1 MGWKKQCFSGV
12 LFALRG
18 LGSAAGWAI
27 LRGSNL
33 WDYCMHDELK
43 TKMEAFREQLAEMEG
58 YLDIAAKRMALE
70 ALEAEAVEPDFWN
83 DQNKAKANIAATK
96 ALKMVLDPFGAIAA
110 GLDDAE
116 VMLELAEA
124 GEEEALAEAAAEL
137 EKVETSFLSLEMQSL
152 LGDEF
157 DGNGAYLT
165 LHAGAGGT
173 ESCDWADMLYR
184 MFTRYAER
192 KEFKVQIMDYQAG
205 EEAGIKSVSLLISG
219 PYAYGL
225 LKSERG
231 VHRLVRISPFD
242 SQSRRHTS
250 FVAADVTPEIDDDI
264 EIEIVESDLR
274 IDTYRA
280 QGAGGQHV
288 NTTDSAV
295 RIVHLPTGTV
305 VQCQAERSQHKNKAA
320 AMKMLKARLYER
332 EQDLKRQAVDQLYGD
347 KGEIAW
353 GSQIR
358 SYVMQPYT
366 LVKDH
371 RTDEQVGNVQG
382 VLDGNLDPF
391 IEAYLKKNR

>member
-1 MGWKKQCFSGV
+1 MHEEVTRELIRYGEK
-12 LFALRG
+12 LREMEAY
-18 LGSAAGWAI
+18 LEI
-27 LRGSNL
+27 DRRR
-33 WDYCMHDELK
+33 DELRCLE
-43 TKMEAFREQLAEMEG
+43 EA
-58 YLDIAAKRMALE
+58 AAAPHFWDDQ
-70 ALEAEAVEPDFWN
+70 AVAQE
-83 DQNKAKANIAATK
+83 NIAATRAVK
-96 ALKMVLDPFGAIAA
+96 QVLDPFDSIVAA
-110 GLDDAE
+110 LEDAE
-116 VMLELAEA
+116 ILAELVEA
-124 GEEEALAEAAAEL
+124 GEEGADEELQAEVNRVISGFNEL
-137 EKVETSFLSLEMQSL
+137 ELKSL

-157 DGNGAYLT
+157 DQNNAYLT

-184 MFTRYAER
+184 MYIRYAER
-192 KEFKVQIMDYQAG
+192 QGFKIQIMDFQVG
-205 EEAGIKSVSLLISG
+205 EEAGIKSVSLLIQG

-250 FVAADVTPEIDDDI
+250 FSAADVSPELDDDI
-264 EIEIVESDLR
+264 EIEVVESDLR
-274 IDTYRA
+274 IDTFRA

-305 VQCQAERSQHKNKAA
+305 VQCQAERSQHKNRAA
-320 AMKMLKARLYER
+320 ALKMLKARLYEI
-332 EQDLKRQAVDQLYGD
+332 EQDKKRQAVDQLYSA

-366 LVKDH
+366 MVKDH
-371 RTDEQVGNVQG
+371 RTDEQVGNVSG
-382 VLDGNLDPF
+382 VLDGDLTAF
-391 IEAYLKKNR
+391 IQAYLKKSRV

>member
-1 MGWKKQCFSGV
+1 
-12 LFALRG
+12 
-18 LGSAAGWAI
+18 
-27 LRGSNL
+27 
-33 WDYCMHDELK
+33 MHDELK
-43 TKMEAFREQLAEMEG
+43 TKMEVFREQLAEMQG
-58 YLDIAAKRMALE
+58 YLEIDAKRADLHALE
-70 ALEAEAVEPDFWN
+70 TEAVEPDFWN

-96 ALKMVLDPFGAIAA
+96 ALKMVLDPFDAITA

-116 VMLELAEA
+116 VMLELAEV

-250 FVAADVTPEIDDDI
+250 FAAADVTPEIDDDI

-366 LVKDH
+366 MVKDH

-391 IEAYLKKNR
+391 IEAYLKKKR

>member
-1 MGWKKQCFSGV
+1 MQ
-12 LFALRG
+12 
-18 LGSAAGWAI
+18 
-27 LRGSNL
+27 
-33 WDYCMHDELK
+33 DELK
-43 TKMEAFREQLAEMEG
+43 SKIETFREQLAEMEG
-58 YLDIAAKRMALE
+58 YLDIAAKRAELEQLE
-70 ALEAEAVEPDFWN
+70 ATAAEPEFWN
-83 DQNKAKANIAATK
+83 DQNKAQANIAATK
-96 ALKMVLDPFGAIAA
+96 SLKMVLDPFDSITA

-116 VMLELAEA
+116 LMLELADA
-124 GEEEALAEAAAEL
+124 GEEEAVAEAAAEL
-137 EKVETSFLSLEMQSL
+137 EKVESSFQSLEMQSL

-157 DGNGAYLT
+157 DANGAYLT

-184 MFTRYAER
+184 MFTRYADK
-192 KEFKVQIMDYQAG
+192 KEFKVQILDYQAG
-205 EEAGIKSVSLLISG
+205 EEAGIKSVSILIQG
-219 PYAYGL
+219 AYAYGL

-264 EIEIVESDLR
+264 DIDIVESDLR

-320 AMKMLKARLYER
+320 AMKMLKARLYEL
-332 EQDLKRQAVDQLYGD
+332 EQDKKRQAVDQLYGD

-366 LVKDH
+366 MVKDH

>member
-1 MGWKKQCFSGV
+1 MT
-12 LFALRG
+12 L
-18 LGSAAGWAI
+18 
-27 LRGSNL
+27 
-33 WDYCMHDELK
+33 DELK
-43 TKMEAFREQLAEMEG
+43 TETAAFREQLREMEG
-58 YLDIAAKRMALE
+58 YLDIAGKRSALDVLETE
-70 ALEAEAVEPDFWN
+70 AAAPDFWN
-83 DQNKAKANIAATK
+83 DQTAAQANIAATRS
-96 ALKMVLDPFGAIAA
+96 LRMLLDPFDAVVAA
-110 GLDDAE
+110 LDDAE
-116 VMLELAEA
+116 VMLELAAA
-124 GEEEALAEAAAEL
+124 GEEEALTEAATGLDSAQAG
-137 EKVETSFLSLEMQSL
+137 FRALEMQSL
-152 LGDEF
+152 LGGEF
-157 DGNGAYLT
+157 DGSNAYLT

-192 KEFKVQIMDYQAG
+192 KGFKVQILDYQPG
-205 EEAGIKSVSLLISG
+205 EEAGIKSVSLLITG
-219 PYAYGL
+219 AFAYGL

-250 FVAADVTPEIDDDI
+250 FAAADVTPEIDDDI
-264 EIEIVESDLR
+264 EIDIVESDLR

-305 VQCQAERSQHKNKAA
+305 VQCQAERSQHKNRAA
-320 AMKMLKARLYER
+320 AMKMLKARLYEI
-332 EQDLKRQAVDQLYGD
+332 EQDKKRQAVDQLYSD

-366 LVKDH
+366 MVKDH
-371 RTDEQVGNVQG
+371 RTDEQVGNAQG

-391 IEAYLKKNR
+391 VEAYLKQIR

>member
-1 MGWKKQCFSGV
+1 
-12 LFALRG
+12 
-18 LGSAAGWAI
+18 
-27 LRGSNL
+27 
-33 WDYCMHDELK
+33 MHDELK
-43 TKMEAFREQLAEMEG
+43 TKIAAFREQLSEMEG
-58 YLDIAAKRMALE
+58 YLDIEAKRIAL
-70 ALEAEAVEPDFWN
+70 ANLEAEAAEPDFWN
-83 DQNKAKANIAATK
+83 DQTKAQVNISATK
-96 ALKMVLDPFGAIAA
+96 TLKMVLDPFETIAA
-110 GLDDAE
+110 GLADAE

-124 GEEEALAEAAAEL
+124 GEEEALSEADSEL
-137 EKVETSFLSLEMQSL
+137 AKVERGFRSLEMQSL
-152 LGDEF
+152 LGGEF
-157 DGNGAYLT
+157 DGSNAYLT

-184 MFTRYAER
+184 MYTRYAER
-192 KEFKVQIMDYQAG
+192 KEFKVQILDYQAG
-205 EEAGIKSVSLLISG
+205 DEAGIKSVSLLISG
-219 PYAYGL
+219 TYAYGL

-264 EIEIVESDLR
+264 EIDIVEADLR

-320 AMKMLKARLYER
+320 AMKMLKARLYEL
-332 EQDLKRQAVDQLYGD
+332 EQDKKRQAVDQLYGD

-366 LVKDH
+366 MVKDH

-391 IEAYLKKNR
+391 IEAYLKKIRS

>member
-1 MGWKKQCFSGV
+1 
-12 LFALRG
+12 
-18 LGSAAGWAI
+18 
-27 LRGSNL
+27 
-33 WDYCMHDELK
+33 MHDELK
-43 TKMEAFREQLAEMEG
+43 TRITEFREQLTEMQG
-58 YLDIAAKRMALE
+58 YLDIDVKRGELDRLERVAA
-70 ALEAEAVEPDFWN
+70 DSGFWN
-83 DQNKAKANIAATK
+83 DQARAQANIAATK
-96 ALKMVLDPFGAIAA
+96 TLKMVLDPFEAIVSA
-110 GLDDAE
+110 LSDAE
-116 VMLELAEA
+116 IMLELAEA
-124 GEEEALAEAAAEL
+124 GEEDALAEASAEL
-137 EKVETSFLSLEMQSL
+137 DKVESGFQALEMQSL
-152 LGDEF
+152 LGGEF

-184 MFTRYAER
+184 MFSRYAER
-192 KEFKVQIMDYQAG
+192 KGFSVQIMDYQAG
-205 EEAGIKSVSLLISG
+205 EEAGIKSVSLLITG

-250 FVAADVTPEIDDDI
+250 FVAADVTPEIDDTIAID
-264 EIEIVESDLR
+264 IVESDLR

-305 VQCQAERSQHKNKAA
+305 VQCQAERAQHKNKAA
-320 AMKMLKARLYER
+320 AMKMPKARLYEL
-332 EQDLKRQAVDQLYGD
+332 EQDKLRQAVDQLYSD
-347 KGEIAW
+347 KGEISW

-366 LVKDH
+366 MVKDH

-382 VLDGNLDPF
+382 VLDGNLDPL
-391 IEAYLKKNR
+391 IEAYLKKHR

>member
-1 MGWKKQCFSGV
+1 MV
-12 LFALRG
+12 YIALFKTEKR
-18 LGSAAGWAI
+18 I
-27 LRGSNL
+27 
-33 WDYCMHDELK
+33 MQDELK
-43 TKMEAFREQLAEMEG
+43 SKIVNFRERLIEMED
-58 YLDIAAKRMALE
+58 YLDIVNKRSDLSKLE
-70 ALEAEAVEPDFWN
+70 AVAAEPDFWN
-83 DQNKAKANIAATK
+83 DQNKAQANIAATK
-96 ALKMVLDPFGAIAA
+96 SLKMVLDPFDSIGA

-124 GEEEALAEAAAEL
+124 GEEDAVAEASGEV
-137 EKVETSFLSLEMQSL
+137 EKVEVAFQSLEMQSL
-152 LGDEF
+152 LGEEF
-157 DGNGAYLT
+157 DANGAYLT

-184 MFTRYAER
+184 MFSRYAER
-192 KEFKVQIMDYQAG
+192 KEYKVQILDYQAG
-205 EEAGIKSVSLLISG
+205 EEAGIKSISILISG
-219 PYAYGL
+219 AYAYGQ

-264 EIEIVESDLR
+264 DIEIVESDLR

-320 AMKMLKARLYER
+320 AMKMLKARLYEH
-332 EQDLKRQAVDQLYGD
+332 EQDKKRQAVDQLYGD

-366 LVKDH
+366 MVKDH
-371 RTDEQVGNVQG
+371 RTDVQVGNVQG

>member
-1 MGWKKQCFSGV
+1 
-12 LFALRG
+12 
-18 LGSAAGWAI
+18 
-27 LRGSNL
+27 
-33 WDYCMHDELK
+33 MHDELK
-43 TKMEAFREQLAEMEG
+43 IKMEAFREKLVEMKG
-58 YLDIAAKRMALE
+58 YLEIDAKRADLDALE
-70 ALEAEAVEPDFWN
+70 AAAAEPEFWN
-83 DQNKAKANIAATK
+83 DQNKAQANIAAAK
-96 ALKMVLDPFGAIAA
+96 QLKLVLDPFDTISA

-124 GEEEALAEAAAEL
+124 GEEEALAEAVSEL
-137 EKVETSFLSLEMQSL
+137 EKVEEGFQSLEMQSL
-152 LGDEF
+152 LGEEF

-192 KEFKVQIMDYQAG
+192 KDFKTQIMDYQAG
-205 EEAGIKSVSLLISG
+205 DEAGIKSVSLLITG

-250 FVAADVTPEIDDDI
+250 FVAADVTPEIADDI
-264 EIEIVESDLR
+264 EIEIIESDLR

-366 LVKDH
+366 MVKDH

-382 VLDGNLDPF
+382 VLDGNIDPF
-391 IEAYLKKNR
+391 IEAYLKKSR

>member
-1 MGWKKQCFSGV
+1 MK
-12 LFALRG
+12 
-18 LGSAAGWAI
+18 
-27 LRGSNL
+27 
-33 WDYCMHDELK
+33 
-43 TKMEAFREQLAEMEG
+43 G
-58 YLDIAAKRMALE
+58 YLAIDARRAELE
-70 ALEAEAVEPDFWN
+70 RLEAEAGQPDFWN
-83 DQNKAKANIAATK
+83 DQNRAQANIAATK
-96 ALKMVLDPFGAIAA
+96 ALKLVLDPFREIAS

-116 VMLELAEA
+116 VMLELADA
-124 GEEEALAEAAAEL
+124 GEQEALSEAEASL
-137 EKVETSFLSLEMQSL
+137 GKVEEGIQALELQSL
-152 LGDEF
+152 LGGEF
-157 DGNGAYLT
+157 DGANAYLT

-192 KEFKVQIMDYQAG
+192 KGFDVQVLDYLAG
-205 EEAGIKSVSLLISG
+205 DEAGIKSVTIQVAG

-242 SQSRRHTS
+242 AQSRRHTS

-264 EIEIVESDLR
+264 DIEIVESDLR

-320 AMKMLKARLYER
+320 AMKMLKARLYEL
-332 EQDLKRQAVDQLYGD
+332 EQDKQRQAVDQLYGD

-353 GSQIR
+353 GHQIR

-366 LVKDH
+366 MVKDH
-371 RTDEQVGNVQG
+371 RTDVQVGNVQG

-391 IEAYLKKNR
+391 IEAYLKENR

>member
-1 MGWKKQCFSGV
+1 MQE
-12 LFALRG
+12 
-18 LGSAAGWAI
+18 
-27 LRGSNL
+27 
-33 WDYCMHDELK
+33 ELK
-43 TKMEAFREQLAEMEG
+43 PRIEAFREQLTEMEG
-58 YLDIAAKRMALE
+58 YLDIAAKRAELEKLE
-70 ALEAEAVEPDFWN
+70 AAAAVPDFWN
-83 DQNKAKANIAATK
+83 DQNKAQANIAATK
-96 ALKMVLDPFGAIAA
+96 SLKMVLDPFDSISG

-116 VMLELAEA
+116 LMLELADA
-124 GEEEALAEAAAEL
+124 GEDEALAEAESEL
-137 EKVETSFLSLEMQSL
+137 KKVESSFQSLEMQSL

-157 DGNGAYLT
+157 DANGAYLT

-184 MFTRYAER
+184 MYTRYAER
-192 KEFKVQIMDYQAG
+192 KNFKVQIMDYQSG
-205 EEAGIKSVSLLISG
+205 DEAGIKSVSILISG
-219 PYAYGL
+219 AYAYGL

-231 VHRLVRISPFD
+231 VHRLVRISPYD

-250 FVAADVTPEIDDDI
+250 FVAADVTPELDDDI
-264 EIEIVESDLR
+264 NIEIVESDLR

-320 AMKMLKARLYER
+320 AMKMLKARLYEH
-332 EQDLKRQAVDQLYGD
+332 EQDKQRQAVDQLYGD

-358 SYVMQPYT
+358 SYVLQPYT
-366 LVKDH
+366 QVKDH
-371 RTDEQVGNVQG
+371 RTDEVIGNAAG
-382 VLDGNLDPF
+382 VLDGNIDPF

>member
-1 MGWKKQCFSGV
+1 M
-12 LFALRG
+12 L
-18 LGSAAGWAI
+18 
-27 LRGSNL
+27 
-33 WDYCMHDELK
+33 DELRNK
-43 TKMEAFREQLAEMEG
+43 ANAFRQQLAEMGE
-58 YLDIAAKRMALE
+58 YLSVEAKCTELE
-70 ALEAEAVEPDFWN
+70 QLEAEAGQPEFWN
-83 DQNKAKANIAATK
+83 DQTKAQANISATK
-96 ALKMVLDPFGAIAA
+96 ALKMVLDPYNEIMTRI
-110 GLDDAE
+110 DDAE

-124 GEEEALAEAAAEL
+124 GEDDALSEAAAEL
-137 EKVETSFLSLEMQSL
+137 EQVESGFSALEMQAL

-157 DGNGAYLT
+157 DGADAYLT

-192 KEFKVQIMDYQAG
+192 KGFSVQILDYLAG
-205 EEAGIKSVSLLISG
+205 DEAGIKSVTLLIG
-219 PYAYGL
+219 GANAYGL

-250 FVAADVTPEIDDDI
+250 FVAADVTPALDDEID
-264 EIEIVESDLR
+264 IEIVESDLR

-305 VQCQAERSQHKNKAA
+305 VQCQAERSQHKNRAA
-320 AMKMLKARLYER
+320 AMKMLKARLYEL
-332 EQDLKRQAVDQLYGD
+332 EQDKQRQAVDQLYGD

-353 GSQIR
+353 GHQIR

-366 LVKDH
+366 MVKDH

-382 VLDGNLDPF
+382 VLDGNLDSL
-391 IEAYLKKNR
+391 IEAYLKKSRA

>member
-1 MGWKKQCFSGV
+1 MQ
-12 LFALRG
+12 
-18 LGSAAGWAI
+18 
-27 LRGSNL
+27 
-33 WDYCMHDELK
+33 DELK
-43 TKMEAFREQLAEMEG
+43 IKIAAFREQLAEMEN
-58 YLDIAAKRMALE
+58 YLQIAAKRSTLE
-70 ALEAEAVEPDFWN
+70 KLESAAAAPDFWN
-83 DQNKAKANIAATK
+83 DQNRAQANITETK
-96 ALKMVLDPFGAIAA
+96 SLKMVLDPFDSISS

-116 VMLELAEA
+116 ILLELAET
-124 GEEEALAEAAAEL
+124 GEPDALAEAAAEVR
-137 EKVETSFLSLEMQSL
+137 KVESGFRSLEMQSL
-152 LGDEF
+152 LGGEF
-157 DGNGAYLT
+157 DGSGAYLT

-184 MFTRYAER
+184 MFTRYADR
-192 KEFKVQIMDYQAG
+192 KGFKVQILDYQAG
-205 EEAGIKSVSLLISG
+205 DEAGIKSVSLLVTG

-264 EIEIVESDLR
+264 DIGLVESDLR
-274 IDTYRA
+274 IDTYRSS
-280 QGAGGQHV
+280 GAGGQHV

-320 AMKMLKARLYER
+320 AMKMLKARLYEI
-332 EQDLKRQAVDQLYGD
+332 EQDKKRKAVDQLYGD

-391 IEAYLKKNR
+391 IEAYLKKNRAS

>member
-1 MGWKKQCFSGV
+1 MT
-12 LFALRG
+12 
-18 LGSAAGWAI
+18 
-27 LRGSNL
+27 
-33 WDYCMHDELK
+33 HDELK
-43 TKMEAFREQLAEMEG
+43 TKIDGFRGQLAEMEG
-58 YLDIAAKRMALE
+58 YLDIAAKRSDLQS
-70 ALEAEAVEPDFWN
+70 LEAEAAEPDFWN
-83 DQNKAKANIAATK
+83 DQNRAQANIAATK
-96 ALKMVLDPFGAIAA
+96 PLKLVLDPFDAMAG

-116 VMLELAEA
+116 IMLELAEA
-124 GEEEALAEAAAEL
+124 GEEEALAEAASEL
-137 EKVETSFLSLEMQSL
+137 EKVEAGFQSLEMQSL
-152 LGDEF
+152 LGGEF

-192 KEFKVQIMDYQAG
+192 KDFKVQILDYQAG

-250 FVAADVTPEIDDDI
+250 FVAADVTPEIDDTI

-305 VQCQAERSQHKNKAA
+305 VQCQAERSQHKNKAT

>member
-1 MGWKKQCFSGV
+1 
-12 LFALRG
+12 
-18 LGSAAGWAI
+18 
-27 LRGSNL
+27 
-33 WDYCMHDELK
+33 MHEELK
-43 TKMEAFREQLAEMEG
+43 PKIEAFREQLTEMEG
-58 YLDIAAKRMALE
+58 YLDIATKRAELEKLE
-70 ALEAEAVEPDFWN
+70 AAAAVPDFWN
-83 DQNKAKANIAATK
+83 DQNKAQSNIAATK
-96 ALKMVLDPFGAIAA
+96 SLKMVLDPFDSISG

-116 VMLELAEA
+116 LMLELAEA
-124 GEEEALAEAAAEL
+124 GEDGALAEAEAEL
-137 EKVETSFLSLEMQSL
+137 QKVEKSFQSLEMQSL
-152 LGDEF
+152 LGEEF
-157 DGNGAYLT
+157 DANGAYLT

-184 MFTRYAER
+184 MYMRYAER
-192 KEFKVQIMDYQAG
+192 KDFKFQIMDYQAG
-205 EEAGIKSVSLLISG
+205 DEAGIKSVSVLISG
-219 PYAYGL
+219 AYAYGL

-231 VHRLVRISPFD
+231 VHRLVRISPYD

-250 FVAADVTPEIDDDI
+250 FVAADVTPELDDDI
-264 EIEIVESDLR
+264 NIEIVESDLR

-320 AMKMLKARLYER
+320 ALKMLKARLYEH
-332 EQDLKRQAVDQLYGD
+332 EQDKKRQAVDQLYGD

-358 SYVMQPYT
+358 SYVLQPYT
-366 LVKDH
+366 QVKDH
-371 RTDEQVGNVQG
+371 RTDEVVGNAAG
-382 VLDGNLDPF
+382 VLDGNIDPF

>member
-1 MGWKKQCFSGV
+1 MQ
-12 LFALRG
+12 
-18 LGSAAGWAI
+18 
-27 LRGSNL
+27 
-33 WDYCMHDELK
+33 DDLK
-43 TKMEAFREQLAEMEG
+43 AKVDTFREQLSEMKG
-58 YLDIAAKRMALE
+58 YLDVDAKRAELE
-70 ALEAEAVEPDFWN
+70 KLEAEAGQPDFWN
-83 DQNKAKANIAATK
+83 DQGRAQSNIAATK
-96 ALKMVLDPFGAIAA
+96 ALKMVLDPFDAIYI

-124 GEEEALAEAAAEL
+124 GESDAVAEAASEL
-137 EKVETSFLSLEMQSL
+137 DKIESGFQALEMQSL
-152 LGDEF
+152 LGGEF
-157 DGNGAYLT
+157 DGSNAYLT

-173 ESCDWADMLYR
+173 ESCDWADMLHR
-184 MFTRYAER
+184 MYMRYAER
-192 KEFKVQIMDYQAG
+192 KGFAVQILDYQAG
-205 EEAGIKSVSLLISG
+205 EEAGIKSVTLLISG
-219 PYAYGL
+219 PHAYGL

-231 VHRLVRISPFD
+231 VHRLVRISPYD

-250 FVAADVTPEIDDDI
+250 FVAADVTPEIDDNID
-264 EIEIVESDLR
+264 IEIVESDLR

-332 EQDLKRQAVDQLYGD
+332 EQDKKRQAVDQLYGD

-353 GSQIR
+353 GHQIR

-366 LVKDH
+366 MVKDH
-371 RTDEQVGNVQG
+371 RTEEQVGNVQG

-391 IEAYLKKNR
+391 IEAYLKSSR

>member
-1 MGWKKQCFSGV
+1 
-12 LFALRG
+12 
-18 LGSAAGWAI
+18 
-27 LRGSNL
+27 
-33 WDYCMHDELK
+33 
-43 TKMEAFREQLAEMEG
+43 
-58 YLDIAAKRMALE
+58 
-70 ALEAEAVEPDFWN
+70 
-83 DQNKAKANIAATK
+83 
-96 ALKMVLDPFGAIAA
+96 
-110 GLDDAE
+110 
-116 VMLELAEA
+116 
-124 GEEEALAEAAAEL
+124 
-137 EKVETSFLSLEMQSL
+137 
-152 LGDEF
+152 
-157 DGNGAYLT
+157 
-165 LHAGAGGT
+165 
-173 ESCDWADMLYR
+173 MLYR

-192 KEFKVQIMDYQAG
+192 NGFNAQVLDYQAG
-205 EEAGIKSVSLLISG
+205 EEAGIKSVSLLITG

-264 EIEIVESDLR
+264 EIDIVESDLR

-305 VQCQAERSQHKNKAA
+305 VQCQAERSQHKNRAA

-332 EQDLKRQAVDQLYGD
+332 EQDKKRQAVDQLYGD

-353 GSQIR
+353 GHQIR

-366 LVKDH
+366 MVKDH
-371 RTDEQVGNVQG
+371 RTDTQVGNVQG
-382 VLDGNLDPF
+382 VLDGILGPF
-391 IEAYLKKNR
+391 IEAYLKKSRS

>member
-1 MGWKKQCFSGV
+1 MF
-12 LFALRG
+12 
-18 LGSAAGWAI
+18 
-27 LRGSNL
+27 
-33 WDYCMHDELK
+33 DDLK
-43 TKMEAFREQLAEMEG
+43 IRVDTFRDQLAEMKG
-58 YLDIAAKRMALE
+58 YLDVDAKRAELE
-70 ALEAEAVEPDFWN
+70 KLEAEAGQPDFWN
-83 DQNKAKANIAATK
+83 DQGRAQSNIAATK
-96 ALKMVLDPFGAIAA
+96 SLKMIVDPFDAISA

-124 GEEEALAEAAAEL
+124 GEGDALSEAASEL
-137 EKVETSFLSLEMQSL
+137 EKVENGFQALEMQSL
-152 LGDEF
+152 LGGEF
-157 DGNGAYLT
+157 DGANAYLT

-184 MFTRYAER
+184 MFMRYAER
-192 KEFKVQIMDYQAG
+192 KGFSVQILDYLAG
-205 EEAGIKSVSLLISG
+205 EEAGIKSVTLLISG
-219 PYAYGL
+219 PHAYGL

-250 FVAADVTPEIDDDI
+250 FVAADVTPEIDDNID
-264 EIEIVESDLR
+264 IEIVESDLR

-332 EQDLKRQAVDQLYGD
+332 EQDQKRQAVDQLYGD

-353 GSQIR
+353 GHQIR

-366 LVKDH
+366 MVKDH

-391 IEAYLKKNR
+391 IEAYLKASR

>member
-1 MGWKKQCFSGV
+1 M
-12 LFALRG
+12 
-18 LGSAAGWAI
+18 
-27 LRGSNL
+27 
-33 WDYCMHDELK
+33 YDELK
-43 TKMEAFREQLAEMEG
+43 IKTEAFRGQLEEMKG
-58 YLDIAAKRMALE
+58 YLEIDAKRAELE
-70 ALEAEAVEPDFWN
+70 KLETVAVDPDFWN
-83 DQNKAKANIAATK
+83 DQNKAKANISATK
-96 ALKMVLDPFGAIAA
+96 SLKLVLDPYEEIAA
-110 GLDDAE
+110 ALDDAS
-116 VMLELAEA
+116 VMMELAEA
-124 GEEEALAEAAAEL
+124 GEDEALKEAEAALA
-137 EKVETSFLSLEMQSL
+137 KVESGFKSLEMQSL
-152 LGDEF
+152 LGGEF

-184 MFTRYAER
+184 MFNRYAER
-192 KEFKVQIMDYQAG
+192 KGFGVQILDYLAG
-205 EEAGIKSVSLLISG
+205 EEAGVKSVTMLVTG

-264 EIEIVESDLR
+264 EIDIVESDLR

-305 VQCQAERSQHKNKAA
+305 VQCQAERSQHKNRAA
-320 AMKMLKARLYER
+320 ALKMLKARLYEH
-332 EQDLKRQAVDQLYGD
+332 EQDKKRQAVDQLYGD

-353 GSQIR
+353 GHQIR

-366 LVKDH
+366 MVKDH
-371 RTDEQVGNVQG
+371 RTDEQVGNVLG
-382 VLDGNLDPF
+382 VLDGKLDPF
-391 IEAYLKKNR
+391 IEAYLKKVR